1 MTSRG
6 RRSSGLWSCLQAES
20 GSKGAA
26 TEQQPAKLPQ
36 SCRIHQPEQCFTALQ
51 CLRQLKRRELL
62 KGVQSFRQSQRK
74 QHFTLTTL
82 IEGAPSM

>member
-6 RRSSGLWSCLQAES
+6 RRSSGLWSFLQAES
-20 GSKGAA
+20 GSHGPA

-36 SCRIHQPEQCFTALQ
+36 SCRIHKPEQCFTALQ
-51 CLRQLKRRELL
+51 RLWQLMGRQLL

>member
-6 RRSSGLWSCLQAES
+6 RKSSELWSCLQAES
-20 GSKGAA
+20 GSHGPA
-26 TEQQPAKLPQ
+26 TEQQPAKPTQ
-36 SCRIHQPEQCFTALQ
+36 SGRIHKPEQCFTALQ
-51 CLRQLKRRELL
+51 CLLQLKRRELL

-82 IEGAPSM
+82 IEGVPTM

>member
-6 RRSSGLWSCLQAES
+6 RRSLGLWSCLQAES
-20 GSKGAA
+20 GSHGPA

-36 SCRIHQPEQCFTALQ
+36 SCRIHKPEQCFAALQ
-51 CLRQLKRRELL
+51 CLRQLKRRQLL
-62 KGVQSFRQSQRK
+62 KGVQSFRKSQRK

-82 IEGAPSM
+82 IEGAPPM